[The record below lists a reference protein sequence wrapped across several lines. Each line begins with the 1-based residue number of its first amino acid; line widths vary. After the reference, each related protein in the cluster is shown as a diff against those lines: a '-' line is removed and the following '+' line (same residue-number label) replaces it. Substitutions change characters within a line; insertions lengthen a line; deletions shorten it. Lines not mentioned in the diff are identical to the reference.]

1 LWTLPRVA
9 QVIER
14 VTGVSY
20 HAGHVWRVMRTMGW
34 TLQRPARRARER
46 NDEAIRQWVA
56 ARWPAV
62 KKKRGAS
69 KPGLPSKMRAGSRSG
84 RRSAAPGPRG
94 AKPRS

>member
-1 LWTLPRVA
+1 
-9 QVIER
+9 
-14 VTGVSY
+14 
-20 HAGHVWRVMRTMGW
+20 MGW

-56 ARWPAV
+56 ERWPAI

-69 KPGLPSKMRAGSRSG
+69 KPGLPSKMKAGSRSG
-84 RRSAAPGPRG
+84 LRSAAPGHPA